1 MEYHRKRAKALLR
14 AFRVGEREAARRAEV
29 VLGERTQQ
37 RFLLSD
43 AQYVVAR
50 EAGYRTWPEL
60 VRAEAREETFVESDV
75 SYGDGDPVV
84 VRVRRR
90 GRWITIDDDG
100 VAVERAGR
108 PTGWLPVAEHVVAE
122 DWLNVNRRGVVFVG
136 ANAGRPDVDSLVAR
150 VADRSAALY
159 QALLE
164 LDDE

>member
-14 AFRVGEREAARRAEV
+14 SFQAGEREAARRAEAA
-29 VLGERTQQ
+29 LGERARQ

-60 VRAEAREETFVESDV
+60 VRTEAREETFVESDV

-90 GRWITIDDDG
+90 GHWIRIDDDG

-108 PTGWLPVAEHVVAE
+108 PPGWLQVAKRVVGE
-122 DWLNVNRRGVVFVG
+122 DWLNVNRRGVVFVS
-136 ANAGRPDVDSLVAR
+136 AQAARPVASLVTR